1 MLAAGL
7 QLKLLAR
14 SLLTLRQ
21 AEQSMDLDS
30 STTPSEYRQSDCLIT
45 GAAGVIG
52 SHLTEHLL
60 QKGISVTALDNF
72 DPFYPRFIKESNLAS
87 VGRHSGFR
95 FAEIDIRDTSALR
108 GLPGGYDC
116 IIHLAAKAGVRTSIA
131 DPDTYHQVNVI
142 GTRNLLECAR
152 EWGTRQFVFASSS
165 SVYGVNSTTPWTER
179 DTVLSPVSPYAS
191 TKVSGEI
198 LGRVYSHMYGIRFLG
213 LRFFSAYGPRQRPD
227 QVIRKLSELILAGR
241 PVPVFGDGSSSR
253 DYTYVDDIV
262 SAIRAAMD
270 YRATN
275 YEVINVG
282 YSRPVAL
289 RDIIHT
295 IEDALHKR
303 AVLDFQPEQS
313 GDVPFTC
320 ADIQKAQLLLAYQP
334 RTSFQEGIKRFTD
347 WLTSRDT
354 DRPLTH
360 NSPAIRTQ
368 SP

>member
-1 MLAAGL
+1 M
-7 QLKLLAR
+7 
-14 SLLTLRQ
+14 
-21 AEQSMDLDS
+21 
-30 STTPSEYRQSDCLIT
+30 
-45 GAAGVIG
+45 
-52 SHLTEHLL
+52 
-60 QKGISVTALDNF
+60 
-72 DPFYPRFIKESNLAS
+72 
-87 VGRHSGFR
+87 
-95 FAEIDIRDTSALR
+95 
-108 GLPGGYDC
+108 
-116 IIHLAAKAGVRTSIA
+116 
-131 DPDTYHQVNVI
+131 
-142 GTRNLLECAR
+142 
-152 EWGTRQFVFASSS
+152 
-165 SVYGVNSTTPWTER
+165 
-179 DTVLSPVSPYAS
+179 
-191 TKVSGEI
+191 SGEI
-198 LGRVYSHMYGIRFLG
+198 LGHIYSHLYGIRFLG
-213 LRFFSAYGPRQRPD
+213 LRFFSVYGPRQRPD

-241 PVPVFGDGSSSR
+241 SIPVFGDGSSSR

-275 YEVINVG
+275 YELINVG
-282 YSRPVAL
+282 NGRPVAL

-320 ADIQKAQLLLAYQP
+320 ADIQKAQLLLTYQP

-347 WLTSRDT
+347 WLTSGDT